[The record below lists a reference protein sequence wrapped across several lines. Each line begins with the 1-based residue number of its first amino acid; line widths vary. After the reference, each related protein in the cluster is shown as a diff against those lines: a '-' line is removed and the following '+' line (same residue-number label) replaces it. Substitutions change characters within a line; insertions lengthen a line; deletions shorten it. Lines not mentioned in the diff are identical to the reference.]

1 MGRSGASSSPCGP
14 AADQRICYGPRGMSL
29 EVVGSRC
36 SAKTLKNKIEFYNI
50 IKLDLKLPKIGLSR
64 RFDDTRVLIRIKF
77 LVTG

>member
-1 MGRSGASSSPCGP
+1 MAGRW
-14 AADQRICYGPRGMSL
+14 ICYGPRGRSL
-29 EVVGSRC
+29 EVVSSRC
-36 SAKTLKNKIEFYNI
+36 LGKTLKNKMEFYNI